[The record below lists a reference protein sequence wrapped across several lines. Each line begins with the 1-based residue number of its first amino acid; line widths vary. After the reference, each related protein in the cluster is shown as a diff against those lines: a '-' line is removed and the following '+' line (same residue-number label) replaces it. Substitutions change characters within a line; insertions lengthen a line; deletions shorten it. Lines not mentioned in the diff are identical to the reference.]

1 MKKFLLS
8 CLTTVLAVTLC
19 IGTFTGGV
27 YGVDDPADTYEKQQ
41 AEYED
46 ESLSLWFEHSFK
58 KVMTSDITPSGMYT
72 WRKMRLKMRSS
83 FCIRNSRKTI

>member
-1 MKKFLLS
+1 MKKLLLS

-27 YGVDDPADTYEKQQ
+27 YGVDDPADTYKKQQ

-46 ESLSLWFEHSFK
+46 ASLSLWFEHSFK
-58 KVMTSDITPSGMYT
+58 KSNDQ
-72 WRKMRLKMRSS
+72 
-83 FCIRNSRKTI
+83 